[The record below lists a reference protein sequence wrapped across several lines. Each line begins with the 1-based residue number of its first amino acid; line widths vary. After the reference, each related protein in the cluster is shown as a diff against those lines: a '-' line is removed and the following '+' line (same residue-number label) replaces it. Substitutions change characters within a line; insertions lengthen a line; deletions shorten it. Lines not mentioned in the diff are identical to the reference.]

1 VCPSETVGEREHY
14 SGMVLRLF
22 SGEWRNGRRAGFRCQ
37 CPSGRGGSSP
47 PSPTNVI
54 SYGISPAIGRGF
66 LSLGKQAPFLLGEFL
81 VGKDSRVAQGGQF
94 T

>member
-1 VCPSETVGEREHY
+1 
-14 SGMVLRLF
+14 
-22 SGEWRNGRRAGFRCQ
+22 
-37 CPSGRGGSSP
+37 
-47 PSPTNVI
+47 VI
-54 SYGISPAIGRGF
+54 SYRISPAIGRGF